1 MHGQR
6 WICCRSCRY
15 EYLSMNEEERDMT
28 ECIIVGM
35 GGFIGAVCRYL
46 VGLLP
51 VKESFVFPIKT
62 FGINIIGCFLI
73 GIIAALALKNSALD
87 PRWILFLK
95 IGICGEIS

>member
-1 MHGQR
+1 
-6 WICCRSCRY
+6 
-15 EYLSMNEEERDMT
+15 MNEEERDMT

-73 GIIAALALKNSALD
+73 GIIAALALK
-87 PRWILFLK
+87 K
-95 IGICGEIS
+95 

>member
-1 MHGQR
+1 
-6 WICCRSCRY
+6 
-15 EYLSMNEEERDMT
+15 MT

-73 GIIAALALKNSALD
+73 GIIAALALESCDLLGKGNVWIAFLYLVLSVALGVAAVFAGQ
-87 PRWILFLK
+87 WIV
-95 IGICGEIS
+95 S

>member
-1 MHGQR
+1 
-6 WICCRSCRY
+6 
-15 EYLSMNEEERDMT
+15 MT

-73 GIIAALALKNSALD
+73 GIITALALKNSALD

-95 IGICGEIS
+95 VGICGGFTTFSSFALGVAAVFAGQWIVS